1 VSRPPSP
8 SPSIYLAL
16 GTNLGDRQGNLTTA
30 LQMLHEHVTIEQCS
44 AVYETEPA
52 YVTEQPRFLNM
63 VVQGT
68 TALSPHALL
77 AFLKHLERALG
88 RQPGQRY
95 GPRLIDLDILFY
107 GEAVLNTPDLAIP
120 HPRFA
125 ERAFVLIP
133 LAEIAPNLVPPGS
146 DQPIAALA
154 EQVGMQG
161 AVVKCEVG
169 SGRRET

>member
-1 VSRPPSP
+1 VSRPPEPPQSV
-8 SPSIYLAL
+8 YLAL

-30 LQMLHEHVTIEQCS
+30 LQLLREHVTIEQCS

-52 YVTEQPRFLNM
+52 YVTEQPHFLNM
-63 VVQGT
+63 VVRGT

-77 AFLKHLERALG
+77 AFLKHLERTLG

-107 GEAVLNTPDLAIP
+107 GEAVLNTPDLIIP

-125 ERAFVLIP
+125 ERAFVLLP

-161 AVVKCEVG
+161 AVV
-169 SGRRET
+169 RRGA